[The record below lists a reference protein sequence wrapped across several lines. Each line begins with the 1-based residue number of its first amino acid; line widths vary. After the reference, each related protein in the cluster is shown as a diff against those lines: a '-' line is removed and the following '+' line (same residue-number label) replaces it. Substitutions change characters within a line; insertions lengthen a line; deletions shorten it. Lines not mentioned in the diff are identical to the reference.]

1 VGARLP
7 RRNAAVDLRLDRR
20 YLFSMAA
27 NAEARETVA
36 PTSLEVIR
44 TRIAARLADAALTTT
59 VELAQEPAPNGR
71 AAVAIVLREVH
82 SGPEV
87 LLIRRAERQG
97 DPWSGHM
104 AFPGGREAPS
114 DGSLLTTA
122 LRETR
127 EELSLD
133 LDVAGRLLGRLREL
147 PAVARGRSTGM
158 VIAPFVFELTREVS
172 LSYKIDEVSEA
183 LWAPL
188 HPLMH
193 GSLRSTIAYE
203 LAGQSHTL
211 PAHDVEGRKVW
222 GLTYRMLEDL
232 FTLLR

>member
-1 VGARLP
+1 
-7 RRNAAVDLRLDRR
+7 
-20 YLFSMAA
+20 MAA
-27 NAEARETVA
+27 NAEASETVT
-36 PTSLEVIR
+36 PSSMNVIR
-44 TRIAARLADAALTTT
+44 SRIAASIADAALSTTA
-59 VELAQEPAPNGR
+59 VLSQHAPNGR
-71 AAVAIVLREVH
+71 AAVAIVLRELRA
-82 SGPEV
+82 GPEI
-87 LLIRRAERQG
+87 LLIRRAERVG

-104 AFPGGREAPS
+104 AFPGGREAAS
-114 DGSLLTTA
+114 DESLLATA

-133 LDVAGRLLGRLREL
+133 LDAAGKLLGSLRPL

-158 VIAPFVFELTREVS
+158 VIAPFVFELTAHVE
-172 LSYKIDEVSEA
+172 LAYKLDEVSEA

-188 HPLMH
+188 DPLMH

-203 LAGQSHTL
+203 LAGQSLTL

-232 FTLLR
+232 FALLR